1 MTVQVKI
8 ITSLNKYTCVFVV
21 LFLFLFFFFL
31 EMLKK
36 RMTAWEKVKRNV
48 KLFNILFIYFI
59 FLGLIVT

>member
-8 ITSLNKYTCVFVV
+8 ITSLNKYTCVFVFV
-21 LFLFLFFFFL
+21 FVFVFFFL

-48 KLFNILFIYFI
+48 KLFNILLIYFI